1 MPLRGDSFT
10 AQEPAGVRW
19 LHVHPSHIVDDDCWS
34 IVRLASNWRDG
45 RLPDPGG
52 VNDQAAW
59 TAAAVEIVL
68 SAWAKLRAAR
78 EKRRE

>member
-1 MPLRGDSFT
+1 M
-10 AQEPAGVRW
+10 RW
-19 LHVHPSHIVDDDCWS
+19 LHVHPRYLVDDDGWA
-34 IVRLASNWRDG
+34 IVRLASNWREG
-45 RLPDPGG
+45 CLPEAGG

-78 EKRRE
+78 DKKRD

>member
-1 MPLRGDSFT
+1 M
-10 AQEPAGVRW
+10 
-19 LHVHPSHIVDDDCWS
+19 
-34 IVRLASNWRDG
+34 RLASNWREG
-45 RLPDPGG
+45 RLPEAGG

-78 EKRRE
+78 DKKRD